1 MTKTNKIPCDLC
13 GSDEHKFLFEAKD
26 RLHGLDGTFSYVIC
40 KNCGL
45 VFMNPQVSPSDIIKF
60 YPPDYAPHKAK
71 VDTKQ
76 LDQSAIKNKLK
87 RRPFVASFCKRLSE
101 QSRVLDV
108 GCGNGNFLYEIKTV
122 TGCQIYGIDISKTA
136 AKTAW
141 ENYGIDVFTGTVM
154 ESPSPD
160 KFFDVI
166 TAWSYL
172 EHVNNPSEVL
182 LKISSLLKNDGLC
195 IISTPNFYSLNAKLF
210 REKWYHLDCPRHLH
224 IFTTRTI
231 AGLFEKSNLSIKKII
246 YNRSSKGVLGSLQYC
261 IYGDNYSNNHRNRVK
276 RSSLLKQIVSPWS
289 GIAALMRQSDIM
301 FICAEKVSRKG

>member
-13 GSDEHKFLFEAKD
+13 GSNEHKFLFKAKD
-26 RLHGLDGTFSYVIC
+26 RLHGFDGTFSYVIC

-45 VFMNPQVSPSDIIKF
+45 VFMNPQVSPSDIVKF

-108 GCGNGNFLYEIKTV
+108 GCGNGYFLYEIRTV
-122 TGCQIYGIDISKTA
+122 TGCQAYGIDISKTA
-136 AKTAW
+136 AKTAR
-141 ENYGIDVFTGTVM
+141 ENYGIDVFTGTIL

-160 KFFDVI
+160 NFFDVI
-166 TAWSYL
+166 TAWAFL

-182 LKISSLLKNDGLC
+182 LKMSRLLKNDGLC
-195 IISTPNFYSLNAKLF
+195 IISIPNYESLNAKLF
-210 REKWYHLDCPRHLH
+210 KDKWYHLDCPRHLY
-224 IFTTRTI
+224 IYTTKTI
-231 AGLFEKSNLSIKKII
+231 AGLFEKSNLSVKKII
-246 YNRSSKGVLGSLQYC
+246 YNRSSKGILGSLQYC
-261 IYGDNYSNNHRNRVK
+261 LYGDNYSHNHRNRVK
-276 RSSLLKQIVSPWS
+276 RSLLLRKIVSPCS
-289 GIAALMRQSDIM
+289 RIAAFMRQSDM
-301 FICAEKVSRKG
+301 MYVCAEKAEG